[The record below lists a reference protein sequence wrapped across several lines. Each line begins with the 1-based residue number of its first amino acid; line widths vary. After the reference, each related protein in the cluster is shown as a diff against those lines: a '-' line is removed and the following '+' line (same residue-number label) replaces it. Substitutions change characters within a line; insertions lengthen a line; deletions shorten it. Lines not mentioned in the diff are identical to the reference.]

1 MNSKNCLRALAC
13 AGAVLGGFSAS
24 ADIPASAYVQDG
36 LVVQFDGIENAG
48 RGRHD
53 SSATTWVDLAGGIGD
68 ATRKSDKVV
77 WQENCWTNGVDEGWL
92 VVADSDLTKPWETKI
107 GTEVV
112 EQGDKTIHLIRC

>member
-48 RGRHD
+48 VGRHD
-53 SSATTWVDLAGGIGD
+53 AASTVWVDLIGGHDMTLVEGVSGGERLLASAGG
-68 ATRKSDKVV
+68 SLSQP
-77 WQENCWTNGVDEGWL
+77 QEPAAVSFEGRGHILW
-92 VVADSDLTKPWETKI
+92 
-107 GTEVV
+107 
-112 EQGDKTIHLIRC
+112 